1 MIQELEPVIPIPL
14 TSAKGPGLTTL
25 KIEYN
30 DDLPEYP
37 TSHIDGY
44 SYVVASRGRSQLEME
59 QLAHDVS
66 DHNVFYD
73 RLLSIH

>member
-1 MIQELEPVIPIPL
+1 MIQELKPAIPIPL

-59 QLAHDVS
+59 QLTHDVS
-66 DHNVFYD
+66 DHNIFYD
-73 RLLSIH
+73 